1 MQSNACQAMNLL
13 KVRGISEE
21 ISRPHLQ
28 RRFAG
33 NLHYVPKEHEVWVDK
48 VMPWVPT
55 KGQLLAQQQLM
66 G

>member
-13 KVRGISEE
+13 KVCGIPEHM
-21 ISRPHLQ
+21 SRTALQ

-33 NLHYVPKEHEVWVDK
+33 RLFYVGKHEEVWVDK

-55 KGQLLAQQQLM
+55 KGQLWAQQQLV